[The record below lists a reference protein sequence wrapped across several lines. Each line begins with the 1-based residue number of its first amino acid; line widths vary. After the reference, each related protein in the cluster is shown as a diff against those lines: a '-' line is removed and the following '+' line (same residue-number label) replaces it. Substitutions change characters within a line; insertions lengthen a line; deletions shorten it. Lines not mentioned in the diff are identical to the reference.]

1 MPKKTVHKKVLNRI
15 IQQVIDVAHPESI
28 ILFGSA
34 ARGEM
39 GLHSDV
45 DILVIKKG
53 VYNSREVAANIYL
66 SLYGTNQSVDVIVV
80 SPEQV
85 EKYKNSPY
93 MVIGPALREGVVIYN
108 AGTAAAG

>member
-1 MPKKTVHKKVLNRI
+1 MQKKTIHKKVLNRI
-15 IQQVIDVAHPESI
+15 IQQVIRVAHPESI

-39 GLHSDV
+39 GSHSDI

-66 SLYGTNQSVDVIVV
+66 SLYGTDQSVDVIVV

-93 MVIGPALREGVVIYN
+93 LVIGPALREGLEIYN
-108 AGTAAAG
+108 AGTATAG